1 MSVIGLTRAVIVVDM
16 INDFVYGKFGSERA
30 RGIIPSISRLLETA
44 RTKGYLIIFTRDAHK
59 TDDPEM
65 KIWGEHAMKGTSG
78 SEVIPDLNIQKGDH
92 VIEKST
98 YSSFFNTEL
107 DSVLKRHS
115 VDEVIIVGVTTDIC
129 VRHTAADAFFRGYKI
144 IIPKECVQ
152 TISDEIQEKALDE
165 MRRLYRAEIWD
176 LERVIA

>member
-1 MSVIGLTRAVIVVDM
+1 MIALRRAVIVVDM

-30 RGIIPSISRLLETA
+30 RGIIPAISRLLETA
-44 RTKGYLIIFTRDAHK
+44 RAKGYLVIFTRDAHESK
-59 TDDPEM
+59 DPEM

-78 SEVIPDLNIQKGDH
+78 SEVIQDLKIHKGDH
-92 VIEKST
+92 VIEKTT
-98 YSSFFNTEL
+98 YSSFYNTEL
-107 DSVLKRHS
+107 DSVLRRHN

-152 TISDEIQEKALDE
+152 TISDEVQERALDE
-165 MRRLYRAEIWD
+165 MKRLYRAEIWD
-176 LERVIA
+176 LDRVIS

>member
-1 MSVIGLTRAVIVVDM
+1 VIDLTRAVIVVDM

-30 RGIIPSISRLLETA
+30 RRIIPSMSRLLEAA
-44 RTKGYLIIFTRDAHK
+44 RAKGYLIIFTRDAHK
-59 TDDPEM
+59 TADPEL

-107 DSVLKRHS
+107 DSVLKRHG

-129 VRHTAADAFFRGYKI
+129 VRHTAADAFFRGYKV

-152 TISDEIQEKALDE
+152 TISDEIQERALDE
-165 MRRLYRAEIWD
+165 MKRLYHAEILD
-176 LERVIA
+176 LEQVIA